1 MTAVPRPTPGKLSN
15 PHAGL
20 TAERSVLGAL
30 LMEPDEV
37 WRVVE
42 PMLVPDDFS
51 SADHRQIYVAI
62 GALMRS
68 GSSVDVTTV
77 FTQLASTGESES
89 AGGLAHLNRLSQCV
103 ATTRNVGA
111 HAAIVREIAAERRL
125 LEIAQAPGPIAPKL
139 QRVARLA
146 DQVSE
151 LANTRSESLRLVHEI
166 LNPDNTDRAAPEYPV
181 DALGPLAPA
190 CLAISRSGQVQPAMV
205 GQCLLGAASLLTQ
218 GLFNAETLTGSRPL
232 SLYLLTLGD
241 SGDGKSIAQGV
252 ALDPV
257 HRWQREAGDRHRL
270 ALADFEQAQRS
281 SRKKIDPLPLPPV
294 SPYRLSRDATVE
306 GLRRDLD
313 GGFCS
318 QGVFTDEAAA
328 ILSGYG
334 MSAEHRSKTAGV
346 FSGLWDNGHLS
357 VSRGV
362 AGRIERYGRRVAL
375 HWLIQPMAARN
386 AVGDP
391 MLTALGFWPRFLVAW
406 PSPLQ
411 PRRALP
417 FSPTTDAAITE
428 YWKRCIQLLAEPLP
442 EDASH
447 CPLLP
452 LHADARE
459 LIGRAFERFEFLG
472 RRGRLRVI
480 KPFALRA
487 AEQACRVAGVLS
499 AFEGCSTIG
508 RPAAKNALTLMTYS
522 LDTWLALVTGEEG
535 DRTAANA
542 YRLYAWLS
550 GRPNLSERAAHIL
563 RLGPTRNKHDRD
575 AALELLMAHRLV
587 EIENDMVRAL
597 APEQGAT

>member
-1 MTAVPRPTPGKLSN
+1 MTAVPLPTPSKLSN

-20 TAERSVLGAL
+20 AAERSVLGAL

-37 WRVVE
+37 WPVVE

-51 SADHRQIYVAI
+51 SADHRQIYLAI
-62 GALMRS
+62 GTLLRS

-77 FTQLASTGESES
+77 FTQLASTGASES
-89 AGGLAHLNRLSQCV
+89 AGGLVYLNRLSQCV
-103 ATTRNVGA
+103 ATTRNVST
-111 HAAIVREIAAERRL
+111 HAAIVRDMAVGRRL
-125 LEIAQAPGPIAPKL
+125 LEIAQDHGPIAPKL
-139 QRVARLA
+139 QRVAYLA
-146 DQVSE
+146 DQVSA
-151 LANTRSESLRLVHEI
+151 LANKRTEWLRLVHAI
-166 LNPDNTDRAAPEYPV
+166 LNRDSSDRAAPDYPV
-181 DALGPLAPA
+181 DALGPLASA
-190 CLAISRSGQVQPAMV
+190 CRAISSAGQVQPAMV

-218 GLFNAETLTGSRPL
+218 GLFNGETLTGSRPL

-257 HRWQREAGDRHRL
+257 HQWQREAGDRHRQ
-270 ALADFEQAQRS
+270 ALADFDHAQRS
-281 SRKKIDPLPLPPV
+281 SRKKSDPSPLPPV

-313 GGFCS
+313 GGQCS

-328 ILSGYG
+328 ILAGYG

-346 FSGLWDNGHLS
+346 LSGLWDNGHLS

-362 AGRIERYGRRVAL
+362 SGRIERYGRRVAL
-375 HWLIQPMAARN
+375 HWLIQPMAARD

-406 PSPLQ
+406 PSPQ
-411 PRRALP
+411 PPRRALP
-417 FSPTTDAAITE
+417 FSPKTDAAITD
-428 YWKRCIQLLAEPLP
+428 YWNRCNQLLAEPLP
-442 EDASH
+442 DDASQ
-447 CPLLP
+447 CPSLL

-459 LIGRAFERFEFLG
+459 LIGQAFERFEFQG
-472 RRGRLRVI
+472 RRGQLRPI

-487 AEQACRVAGVLS
+487 AEQACRIAGVLA

-508 RPAAKNALTLMTYS
+508 PSAAKNALMLVAYS
-522 LDTWLALVTGEEG
+522 LDTWTALVQEEGG

-542 YRLYAWLS
+542 YRLYEWLL
-550 GRPNLSERAAHIL
+550 GRPTLSERAADIL
-563 RLGPTRNKHDRD
+563 RLGPTRKKHDRD
-575 AALELLMAHRLV
+575 AALELLTAHRLV
-587 EIENDMVRAL
+587 EIENGVVRAL